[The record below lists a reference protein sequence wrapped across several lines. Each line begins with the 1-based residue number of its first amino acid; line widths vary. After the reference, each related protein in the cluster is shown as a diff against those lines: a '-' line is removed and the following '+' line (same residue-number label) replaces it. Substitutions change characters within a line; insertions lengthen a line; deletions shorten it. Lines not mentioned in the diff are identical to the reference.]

1 MAAGWRSGRSARI
14 VALAGCAI
22 GMGGC
27 AQLVQYTDELRDK
40 RTGRSP
46 VVRMPAT
53 VGGIVGFV
61 VGTPV
66 SVAALPATWLVYRYQ
81 KSETP
86 LSADPMSTLLFPSFL
101 FWRAGTLVLGAP
113 FDALEWAAWR
123 AWRDAPSLT
132 AAEREEIE
140 LRHDEETLQSYPVE
154 PIYPLP
160 ARERER

>member
-1 MAAGWRSGRSARI
+1 MGAFERVRRISFSATLAWCAAS
-14 VALAGCAI
+14 LC
-22 GMGGC
+22 GC

-40 RTGRSP
+40 RTGRGP
-46 VVRMPAT
+46 VVRTPAT

-61 VGTPV
+61 AGTPV

-113 FDALEWAAWR
+113 FDALEWVGWR

-140 LRHDEETLQSYPVE
+140 IRHDEETLQSYPVE

-160 ARERER
+160 DRF